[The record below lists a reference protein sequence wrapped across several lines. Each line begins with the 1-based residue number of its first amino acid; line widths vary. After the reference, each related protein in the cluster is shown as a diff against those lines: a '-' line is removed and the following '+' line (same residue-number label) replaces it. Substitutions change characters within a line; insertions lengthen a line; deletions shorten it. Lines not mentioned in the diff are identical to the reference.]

1 MTTSATPGQ
10 AASGGATG
18 GPGQPA
24 PSRGTRPARLL
35 VYGVIALVVIVAAAA
50 AALVVMGM
58 LFLARPVGTAPLA
71 SRA

>member
-50 AALVVMGM
+50 AALVVDRQRNEAGP
-58 LFLARPVGTAPLA
+58 RPSGIPADI
-71 SRA
+71 